1 MQTGIDLLARTEKDL
16 SGSVVTQ
23 STISTPTYSDTGN
36 VNLSSAEGNSLAAE
50 ISTSRK
56 SSTTHTVR
64 DNGVES
70 GRDRA
75 HLPDAQYAHPAA
87 EDTTSLRL
95 AQPVTRKQDRASTTP
110 ASIFLPPSFEE
121 SLDDDSW
128 KTISSKRPEPK
139 KKVLFVG
146 NLRSDVT
153 EVGLKTFI
161 AQRLSTSS
169 PSMTVAISQC
179 SLFKKEQSTS
189 ARIVVNARDASILY
203 ISGFGL
209 AQCTHASGTLKST
222 HLRIKQTRTRK
233 QTKAQPAACGL
244 YLHRFQPP
252 KNKTTKKKMPGER
265 WKSCMMP
272 LYPQCPMPARR
283 QSPRWSLGPSAS
295 SRRPH
300 DPAHPCY
307 ERGWPPFKTGW
318 IPALPAQP
326 QAGHCYCHRNE
337 VHCSEMPTTASYIP
351 WILRASPTWP
361 YRAWWRCSG
370 VDKDRA
376 SLQGSANSWRLFSRG
391 YMAVCSS
398 GWRAQCCCLCT
409 VPLRFPL
416 RGRHW
421 DARIYRQSTG
431 SCPDSW
437 LTCSPC
443 RGF

>member
-1 MQTGIDLLARTEKDL
+1 MSDNSSPRRWSHQASDFNCCRECHNALATILDLMEVDKSEAADREKRLVSRIDLLARTVKDL

-23 STISTPTYSDTGN
+23 STISTPTYSDAGN
-36 VNLSSAEGNSLAAE
+36 VNLSSAEGNSLAEVQKTKKRKKKKAGE

-70 GRDRA
+70 GRDRS

-189 ARIVVNARDASILY
+189 ARIVVNARDASILLHKRFWPRPVY
-203 ISGFGL
+203 TRSWNFEKYSPKDKADSDTETDESPSRRLRAVSAQISATEKQNDEEENARRTMEVL
-209 AQCTHASGTLKST
+209 HDALVSSMPNASPPPESEVIPRSQC
-222 HLRIKQTRTRK
+222 Q
-233 QTKAQPAACGL
+233 QPA
-244 YLHRFQPP
+244 
-252 KNKTTKKKMPGER
+252 T
-265 WKSCMMP
+265 S
-272 LYPQCPMPARR
+272 
-283 QSPRWSLGPSAS
+283 
-295 SRRPH
+295 
-300 DPAHPCY
+300 
-307 ERGWPPFKTGW
+307 
-318 IPALPAQP
+318 
-326 QAGHCYCHRNE
+326 
-337 VHCSEMPTTASYIP
+337 
-351 WILRASPTWP
+351 
-361 YRAWWRCSG
+361 
-370 VDKDRA
+370 
-376 SLQGSANSWRLFSRG
+376 
-391 YMAVCSS
+391 
-398 GWRAQCCCLCT
+398 
-409 VPLRFPL
+409 
-416 RGRHW
+416 
-421 DARIYRQSTG
+421 
-431 SCPDSW
+431 
-437 LTCSPC
+437 
-443 RGF
+443 